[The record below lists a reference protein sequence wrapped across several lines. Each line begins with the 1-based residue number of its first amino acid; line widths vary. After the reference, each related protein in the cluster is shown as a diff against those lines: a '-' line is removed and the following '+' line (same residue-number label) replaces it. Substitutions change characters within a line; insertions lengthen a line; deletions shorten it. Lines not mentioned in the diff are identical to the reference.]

1 MKIIGLTGGTGSG
14 KSTAARRF
22 EERGIPVI
30 DADRIGHELIAPGG
44 AAEASVIVAFGEDIV
59 ESGTIDRAKLGAK
72 VFASDDAR
80 LKLNAIVHPALFAE
94 IARRAMA
101 HAESGAEAVMVDAAL
116 LAENGSKDAW
126 LAGLVLVDAPVDVR
140 VRRLREGR
148 GIDEA
153 ESRRRIAAQT
163 DPESKRAAAD
173 WIIDNGSGLEALY
186 AQVDAVAEAISGD
199 ADGVS

>member
-22 EERGIPVI
+22 EEKGIPVI

-44 AAEASVIVAFGEDIV
+44 AAEAAVVAAFGEDIV
-59 ESGTIDRAKLGAK
+59 ESGTIDRARLGAK

-101 HAESGAEAVMVDAAL
+101 HAEAGAQAVLVDAAL
-116 LAENGSKDAW
+116 LAENGSKDPW

-173 WIIDNGSGLEALY
+173 WIIDNGGGLEALY
-186 AQVDAVAEAISGD
+186 AQVDAVAEAISGN

>member
-44 AAEASVIVAFGEDIV
+44 AAEASVIAAFGDDIV

-126 LAGLVLVDAPVDVR
+126 LAGLVLVDAPVEVR
-140 VRRLREGR
+140 VQRLREGR